1 MQGRDLVSCMY
12 FDVFSLERKAGT
24 FKNQNTGN
32 TVNPSQTLGS
42 HNPTA
47 LTHNNCH
54 FYLSNIACH
63 YFCVHYVLMSIL
75 HKNLGKW
82 DWGGL
87 TVSPV
92 FWFLN
97 VPAFFSRENTH
108 RCRYVS
114 RFSKGQ
120 PCPQPIKKLDK
131 SNGPYFEK
139 TNRLNDIPS
148 DTGKMCE

>member
-1 MQGRDLVSCMY
+1 MSLQLWYGCSVQGRDLVSCMY
-12 FDVFSLERKAGT
+12 LTFFSLERKAGT

-108 RCRYVS
+108 RCHYVS
-114 RFSKGQ
+114 RSSKGQ
-120 PCPQPIKKLDK
+120 PWARHSIFRYIENIQSMLH
-131 SNGPYFEK
+131 SSE
-139 TNRLNDIPS
+139 
-148 DTGKMCE
+148 